1 MFFERSVRA
10 PRGVGP
16 ERLLRTE
23 SLVLE
28 VSVHRPMNSVERAV
42 WHSIGPETERDA
54 EACDATIRLVAGHPN
69 RSDSV
74 LLAVAGAAP
83 LSDEVRLATRLEAR
97 LFGLPDDVFV
107 G

>member
-28 VSVHRPMNSVERAV
+28 VSVHRPVNSVERYV
-42 WHSIGPETERDA
+42 WHSIGPETARDA
-54 EACDATIRLVAGHPN
+54 EACDPTIRIVAGHPS
-69 RSDSV
+69 RYESV
-74 LLAVAGAAP
+74 LLDFAQSDP
-83 LSDEVRLATRLEAR
+83 LSDEILLETVYVRRF
-97 LFGLPDDVFV
+97 FG
-107 G
+107 